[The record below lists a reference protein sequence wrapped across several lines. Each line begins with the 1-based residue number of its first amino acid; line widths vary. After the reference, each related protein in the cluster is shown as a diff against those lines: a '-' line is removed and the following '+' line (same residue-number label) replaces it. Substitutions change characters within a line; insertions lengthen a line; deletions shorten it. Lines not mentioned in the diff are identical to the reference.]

1 MKKTINFNETSFT
14 KWPFVFLLGIGLFAW
29 PTIFGIGE
37 SAKSPSDP
45 SLISSLTVNTSLE
58 FCGEQVPLDEQE
70 VRERFE
76 KEFLLALWD
85 KPQVILWLKRS
96 RRYLPYIEE
105 MLQKNDMPDDLKYVA
120 VAESALRPHAS
131 SHKGALG
138 FWQFIQH
145 TGRQYGLVVNSRIDE
160 RRNLFASTQ
169 AAIRYFQDL
178 HKIFGSWTLA
188 AAAYNMGEN
197 GLADEIE
204 EQGAADYYYL
214 YLPLE
219 TQRYIFR
226 ILSIK
231 LIFADPEKYGFHLS
245 DEDYYPPLEFDR
257 IQLNCRQDA
266 HLRVIAQA
274 AKTHFKVIKDLN
286 PEIRGYSL
294 PRGEHTIL
302 IPKGASEDFEVRYH
316 YLLTNQEV
324 NEQNERVY
332 VVHEGDTLSSVAER
346 FDVTLETII
355 ARNRL
360 DPQALLRP
368 GDTLIIPREAEPVDL
383 EPR

>member
-1 MKKTINFNETSFT
+1 MKKTINFNETSFM
-14 KWPFVFLLGIGLFAW
+14 KWPLVFLLGIGLFAW

-37 SAKSPSDP
+37 SAKSPLDP
-45 SLISSLTVNTSLE
+45 SLISSLTISTSLE
-58 FCGEQVPLDEQE
+58 FCGEPAPLDVQE

-76 KEFLLALWD
+76 KEFLLTLWD

-105 MLQKNDMPDDLKYVA
+105 MLQQNDMPDDLKYVA

-145 TGRQYGLVVNSRIDE
+145 TGRHYGLVVNSRIDE

-169 AAIRYFQDL
+169 AAIKYFQEL
-178 HKIFGSWTLA
+178 HKTFGSWTLA

-197 GLADEIE
+197 GLADEIQ

-294 PRGEHTIL
+294 PIGKHTIL

-316 YLLTNQEV
+316 YLLTNQSV
-324 NEQNERVY
+324 DGQNERIY
-332 VVHEGDTLSSVAER
+332 VVHDGDTLSSVAER

-355 ARNRL
+355 VRNHL
-360 DPQALLRP
+360 DPQAPLHP
-368 GDTLIIPREAEPVDL
+368 GDTLIVPRREEPIDL
-383 EPR
+383 EQR

>member
-1 MKKTINFNETSFT
+1 MKKAINLTEISLM
-14 KWPFVFLLGIGLFAW
+14 KWPLVFFLGIGLFAW

-45 SLISSLTVNTSLE
+45 SLISFLTINTPLE
-58 FCGEQVPLDEQE
+58 FCGEPVPFDVRE
-70 VRERFE
+70 VQERFE
-76 KEFLLALWD
+76 KEFLLTLWD

-105 MLQKNDMPDDLKYVA
+105 MLQKNGLPDDLKYVA

-131 SHKGALG
+131 SHKGAVG
-138 FWQFIQH
+138 FWQFIRH
-145 TGRQYGLVVNSRIDE
+145 TGRHYGLVINSRIDE
-160 RRNLFASTQ
+160 RRNLFASTE
-169 AAIRYFQDL
+169 AAIRYFQEL
-178 HKIFGSWTLA
+178 YKIFGSWTLA

-197 GLADEIE
+197 GLADEIQ
-204 EQGAADYYYL
+204 EQGAVDYYHL

-226 ILSIK
+226 IISIK

-245 DEDYYPPLEFDR
+245 DEDYYSPLEFDR

-286 PEIRGYSL
+286 PEVRGYSL

-316 YLLTNQEV
+316 YLLTNQAVDGE
-324 NEQNERVY
+324 NERIY

-360 DPQALLRP
+360 DPQKLLRP
-368 GDTLIIPREAEPVDL
+368 GDALIIPLKTEPIDL
-383 EPR
+383 EQR